1 MVGFLLLTQL
11 LGCVGAGRSI
21 TTTRIMWYD
30 GNGTSMDGDPGFYSI
45 LKQAADSAFPDGFEI
60 TNMTAGEVR
69 TIKPGNFAVVVFPGG
84 SGRGESTAIGEEGMD
99 AVKAHLVAGGGYI
112 GTCGGAFLAIQ
123 HLKLYGE
130 GPAGLGPTTQEPWD
144 RGHGVVQVEFTK
156 EGAETLGLQAATYA
170 DKNVSIM
177 YWQGPI
183 VKAAAFPPNVT
194 QLSYYRTEIHSL
206 HPNQTTGEMVNTP
219 AMTSL
224 DDYGGKGKGRVFLN
238 SPHPEL
244 EPLRPEIYVGELRWV
259 TRSAGRLPS
268 AES

>member
-1 MVGFLLLTQL
+1 MLT
-11 LGCVGAGRSI
+11 CE
-21 TTTRIMWYD
+21 T
-30 GNGTSMDGDPGFYSI
+30 P
-45 LKQAADSAFPDGFEI
+45 
-60 TNMTAGEVR
+60 
-69 TIKPGNFAVVVFPGG
+69 
-84 SGRGESTAIGEEGMD
+84 STPCHAS
-99 AVKAHLVAGGGYI
+99 K
-112 GTCGGAFLAIQ
+112 
-123 HLKLYGE
+123 
-130 GPAGLGPTTQEPWD
+130 
-144 RGHGVVQVEFTK
+144 
-156 EGAETLGLQAATYA
+156 ATYA

-183 VKAAAFPPNVT
+183 VKAAAFPPNVRRDNSTCTTRPHNVFFCFFLVFVHCLYTLNCFRHLFAPLEMMTPHFGFHQVT

-259 TRSAGRLPS
+259 TRSAGRSPS